1 MAISGKPSDLASSA
15 FFAVKKV
22 WLTADYDFC
31 SNADWQTVIF
41 CGRNQ
46 FQSLQK
52 SLSAQT

>member
-1 MAISGKPSDLASSA
+1 MAISGKPSHLASSA